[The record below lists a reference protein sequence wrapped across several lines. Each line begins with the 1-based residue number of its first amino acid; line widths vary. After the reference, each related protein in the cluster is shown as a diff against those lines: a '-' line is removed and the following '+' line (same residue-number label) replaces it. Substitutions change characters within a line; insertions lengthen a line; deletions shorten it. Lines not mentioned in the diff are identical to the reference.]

1 MKIYNDDCFK
11 ILPTIPDSSV
21 DLILIDPPFG
31 IVACEWDKRP
41 DFEKLYSEFNRV
53 LKPNGVFLCFADF
66 KLAADLYA
74 LTSFKKWY
82 SHQLIWNK
90 MRSTNQLNAKK
101 RPLQC
106 NELIQV
112 HNKGKVVYFPQKF
125 YGWNKNKEWVF
136 EKPGANSEIVEEPS
150 KYGDWDPG
158 YKRNNLLI
166 KSKDSEIVEKL
177 PVGSSHGI
185 RHRSGGIGELM
196 TGKKDN
202 VFRVA
207 LDIREDPGNRYP
219 TTILPFKKGSQR
231 HKYHPT
237 EKPVHLLEFLIKSY
251 SPEGAVV
258 LDCFMGSGSTGVAS
272 ILTGREFIGVEMNNE
287 YFDVAKKRLEEL

>member
-41 DFEKLYSEFNRV
+41 DFEKLYGEFNRI
-53 LKPNGVFLCFADF
+53 LKPNGVFVCFADF

-166 KSKDSEIVEKL
+166 KSKD
-177 PVGSSHGI
+177 
-185 RHRSGGIGELM
+185 
-196 TGKKDN
+196 N
-202 VFRVA
+202 VFHET

-219 TTILPFKKGSQR
+219 TTILPFRKGSQQ

-237 EKPVHLLEFLIKSY
+237 EKPVHLLKFLIKSY